1 MKKKVHNMLF
11 LMLDLRFKNLCLMFT
26 FIGFKQSK
34 GIVEKYDGKTMYPMF
49 VTMLWSFAPIVWIC
63 SLNIFLRW

>member
-49 VTMLWSFAPIVWIC
+49 VTML
-63 SLNIFLRW
+63 

>member
-1 MKKKVHNMLF
+1 
-11 LMLDLRFKNLCLMFT
+11 
-26 FIGFKQSK
+26 
-34 GIVEKYDGKTMYPMF
+34 MYPMF